1 MGLLGKANAKSDANE
16 DAVSVDIRAF
26 SIDIQALIDRF
37 HLKNPLFHCILLRPE
52 SGGEP
57 SVRKRDFLEIADMAG
72 FHGIECA
79 LLPNGNCLILL
90 PSALDIDLF
99 SHRLSK
105 SSGSTVI
112 TQFSADSPSFA
123 FEQLA
128 FINKIG
134 TGDQGS
140 GTRVNA

>member
-1 MGLLGKANAKSDANE
+1 MGLLGKANAKSDADE
-16 DAVSVDIRAF
+16 SVVSIDLRAF

-37 HLKNPLFHCILLRPE
+37 HLKNPLFNCILMKPE

-57 SVRKRDFLEIADMAG
+57 SVRRRAFLEIAGMASEY
-72 FHGIECA
+72 GIECA
-79 LLPNGNCLILL
+79 YLPNGNCLILL
-90 PSALDIDLF
+90 PASLDMELF

-123 FEQLA
+123 WEQIM
-128 FINKIG
+128 FVNKL
-134 TGDQGS
+134 
-140 GTRVNA
+140 

>member
-16 DAVSVDIRAF
+16 NTLSVDIRAF

-37 HLKNPLFHCILLRPE
+37 HLEHPLFHCVLLRPE
-52 SGGEP
+52 SGG
-57 SVRKRDFLEIADMAG
+57 KRDFLEIADMAG

-79 LLPNGNCLILL
+79 WLPNGNCLILL
-90 PSALDIDLF
+90 PAVLDVDLF

-105 SSGSTVI
+105 SSGSAVI
-112 TQFSADSPSFA
+112 TRFTADSPSFA

-134 TGDQGS
+134 TGD
-140 GTRVNA
+140 

>member
-1 MGLLGKANAKSDANE
+1 L
-16 DAVSVDIRAF
+16 
-26 SIDIQALIDRF
+26 
-37 HLKNPLFHCILLRPE
+37 LLRPE

-57 SVRKRDFLEIADMAG
+57 SVRRRDFLDIAGMASAY
-72 FHGIECA
+72 GIECA
-79 LLPNGNCLILL
+79 YLPNGNCLFLL
-90 PSALDIDLF
+90 PASLDIELF

-123 FEQLA
+123 WEQLA

-134 TGDQGS
+134 N
-140 GTRVNA
+140 RE

>member
-1 MGLLGKANAKSDANE
+1 MGLLGKANAKSDADE
-16 DAVSVDIRAF
+16 VTVSVDIRAF

-37 HLKNPLFHCILLRPE
+37 HLKNPLFNCLLIKPE

-57 SVRKRDFLEIADMAG
+57 SVRRRDFLEIADMAG
-72 FHGIECA
+72 EYGIECA
-79 LLPNGNCLILL
+79 FLPNGNFLILM
-90 PSALDIDLF
+90 PSSLDPELF

-105 SSGSTVI
+105 SSGSTII

-128 FINKIG
+128 FING
-134 TGDQGS
+134 L
-140 GTRVNA
+140 

>member
-16 DAVSVDIRAF
+16 DTVSVDIRAF

-37 HLKNPLFHCILLRPE
+37 HLKNPLFHCVLLRPE
-52 SGGEP
+52 SGE
-57 SVRKRDFLEIADMAG
+57 KRDFLEIADMAG

-79 LLPNGNCLILL
+79 WLPNGNFLILL
-90 PSALDIDLF
+90 PGSLDLDLF
-99 SHRLSK
+99 SHRFSK

-134 TGDQGS
+134 TGG
-140 GTRVNA
+140 

>member
-37 HLKNPLFHCILLRPE
+37 HLKNPLFHCILLRSE
-52 SGGEP
+52 SGE
-57 SVRKRDFLEIADMAG
+57 KRNFLEIADMAG

-90 PSALDIDLF
+90 PSTLDIDLF

-105 SSGSTVI
+105 SSDSTVI

-134 TGDQGS
+134 TGD
-140 GTRVNA
+140 